1 LFEIN
6 LKLMFETDRENI
18 SKLVVFETDREN
30 ISLVIIH
37 KQLLIN
43 NFIK

>member
-1 LFEIN
+1 
-6 LKLMFETDRENI
+6 MFETDRENI